1 MWSIVPDGGARRVI
15 LSEVSDPEPRP
26 ADVLLRV
33 EAFALNQS
41 DVLRLAA
48 SGSVWRPGMDV
59 VGRVV
64 RPAAAGGGPAEG
76 ERVLA
81 VSPAGGGAAQLVAVA
96 TSDLTVVPEAV
107 PTQALAALP
116 IAGLT
121 ALRLLRSVGPG
132 VVGRR
137 VLVTGAGGSVG
148 SYLVDLAAAAG
159 GEVTAVA
166 GAHHRERL
174 VKLGAAAVVEK
185 TGDAAGPFDVVFDS
199 LGGSELEA
207 ALAAMAKGG
216 YAAWYGASAGSA
228 VTLDFYTMAR
238 GPRGGSLRFFAW
250 DTGDSNA
257 ADLAELVARTAD
269 GRLRPADVEV
279 RDWSETAQRLADL
292 AERRVRGKAVLRV
305 SEVVDVH

>member
-1 MWSIVPDGGARRVI
+1 MWSIVPDEGPRRVV
-15 LSEVSDPEPRP
+15 LGEVSDPEPGP
-26 ADVLLRV
+26 GQVLLRV

-48 SGSVWRPGMDV
+48 PGSVWRPGMDV

-64 RPAAAGGGPAEG
+64 RPAADGGGPAEG

-96 TSDLTVVPEAV
+96 TRDLTVAPDAV
-107 PTQALAALP
+107 PTEALVALP

-121 ALRLLRSVGPG
+121 ALRLLRSAAPVA
-132 VVGRR
+132 GRR

-159 GEVTAVA
+159 GEVTAA
-166 GAHHRERL
+166 AAPRHEERL
-174 VKLGAAAVVEK
+174 RKLGAAAVVEK
-185 TGDAAGPFDVVFDS
+185 VGDAAGPFDVVFDS

-207 ALAAMAKGG
+207 ALAALAKGG
-216 YAAWYGASAGSA
+216 YAAWYGASAGPA
-228 VTLDFYTMAR
+228 VTLDFYTLAR
-238 GPRGGSLRFFAW
+238 GPRGGALRFFVW
-250 DTGDSNA
+250 DNGDSNA
-257 ADLAELVARTAD
+257 ADLAELAARTAD
-269 GRLRPADVEV
+269 GRLRPADVDV

-305 SEVVDVH
+305 SEVVEGN